1 MITTGSKLFFGF
13 SFVAAAAT
21 LIYAMTSGTPGDM
34 IGIWIL
40 VSFGL
45 VALFLGGTVALFRD
59 AEPSKGQLELLLA
72 ADAEGKGRR
81 PMAPTAWP
89 MLGAFGLAVT
99 AFGMVLDKWL
109 FLLGIIV
116 AVIAL
121 VEWTVQGWADRA
133 SDDPTFNARLR
144 GQIMRPFEFP
154 IFGAVIG
161 AFVITGFSRVLL
173 NASEHGAVVIF
184 AIIAAVV
191 FGAAIVVAL
200 VPNAGR
206 VLLPVFLVLG
216 GIGVIVGG
224 IAAASDG
231 YRTFERKEGEEK
243 QATKFISNKSNVVAV
258 VRLEGTSLVVG
269 APKGRLVVPKATTLN
284 ILFRNESSERE
295 ALVIAGADHEPI
307 AETDLIDEGR
317 ATILTFRLDT
327 PGEYELATEGGPSK
341 ASSII
346 TVL

>member
-1 MITTGSKLFFGF
+1 MITLGSKLFFGF
-13 SFVAAAAT
+13 GFVVAGAT
-21 LIYAMTSGTPGDM
+21 LIYCMTSGTPGDM
-34 IGIWIL
+34 VGIWIL
-40 VSFGL
+40 VSFGV
-45 VALFLGGTVALFRD
+45 VALFLGGTLALFRD
-59 AEPSKGQLELLLA
+59 GEPSKGQLELLMA

-81 PMAPTAWP
+81 PMAPSAWP
-89 MLGAFGLAVT
+89 MLGAFALAVT
-99 AFGMVLDKWL
+99 ALGMVLDKWL
-109 FLLGIIV
+109 FLLGIIL

-133 SDDPTFNARLR
+133 SDDPGFNAKLR

-184 AIIAAVV
+184 SVIAALV
-191 FGAAIVVAL
+191 FGAAIIVAL

-216 GIGVIVGG
+216 GVGVIVGG

-231 YRTFERKEGEEK
+231 YRAFEVKEGEEK
-243 QATKFISNKSNVVAV
+243 DATKFISNKSNVVAE
-258 VRLEGTSLVVG
+258 VRLEGDKLVVG
-269 APKGRLVVPKATTLN
+269 APKGHLVVPKATTLN

-295 ALVIAGADHEPI
+295 ALAIVGADNVPL
-307 AETDLIDEGR
+307 AATDLIDEGR
-317 ATILTFRLDT
+317 ATILTFRLDKA
-327 PGEYELATEGGPSK
+327 GEYELATEGGGPKTST
-341 ASSII
+341 IL